1 MGSKSKSSNKGG
13 GNRGKVLQQD
23 YSSFKTPEATKA
35 ALNRQKNILDRNRT
49 STGAFANQAD
59 DLRNAGYTLND
70 TRDKVMSPTGGTIAG
85 INKNNQLFSG
95 SREVSD
101 ILQRNLPQNVSKDR
115 VANTNNVLNQ
125 IYGGTQG
132 VSPQYPEYEDKI
144 LRDKR
149 GDQDKFSFYG
159 GVKGIDSLDEMSK
172 FGEEQINR
180 AFDGGRGVKFANNP
194 NPADPF
200 RVTSSQPTFLEML
213 GDVGRALGGGTAE
226 QTIPDLS
233 IALQPRNKEGIIGQL
248 FNTLPSLRMIKEAF
262 GGEEEEQL
270 NALQMQRQ
278 GYANDPYSVP
288 TGPALPLDYL
298 QGGFNRLQ
306 DLSPQDIIQE
316 NISTLKESSQQ
327 ESINNMNFRDPIY
340 PAELIQQ
347 DALNRFPG
355 NDFQIKLK
363 PKPPVPNI
371 YESTGASAG
380 SPFDTGTPL
389 PLMEEK
395 DPNILDKFLN
405 LFQGGSNE
413 VSNIL
418 GTNQGND
425 GGSSGGGGESS
436 EPDVPPAFDPNDPFA
451 NLDPQY
457 LKLLEAFQSA
467 GGGNLYSQQDIVD
480 YFRKMKYLAY
490 GGSVAPQSGPMSE
503 GIGTL
508 YNTR

>member
-1 MGSKSKSSNKGG
+1 MGSKSKSSSGGG

-70 TRDKVMSPTGGTIAG
+70 TRDAVMSPTGGTIAG

-125 IYGGTQG
+125 IYG
-132 VSPQYPEYEDKI
+132 
-144 LRDKR
+144 
-149 GDQDKFSFYG
+149 
-159 GVKGIDSLDEMSK
+159 LDEMSK
-172 FGEEQINR
+172 AGEEKINR

-418 GTNQGND
+418 GTNQGNG

>member
-1 MGSKSKSSNKGG
+1 MGSKSKSSSGGG

-95 SREVSD
+95 S
-101 ILQRNLPQNVSKDR
+101 QNVSNILRNNLPRNPYEDR
-115 VANTNNVLNQ
+115 VANTDNVLNQ
-125 IYGGTQG
+125 IYG
-132 VSPQYPEYEDKI
+132 
-144 LRDKR
+144 
-149 GDQDKFSFYG
+149 
-159 GVKGIDSLDEMSK
+159 LDEMSK

-503 GIGTL
+503 GVGTL
-508 YNTR
+508 YRMK

>member
-1 MGSKSKSSNKGG
+1 MGSKPSGGGSGGGG
-13 GNRGKVLQQD
+13 GNNEDKKIYGMGPGQSMAMAGNTGLA
-23 YSSFKTPEATKA
+23 SFTE
-35 ALNRQKNILDRNRT
+35 
-49 STGAFANQAD
+49 
-59 DLRNAGYTLND
+59 ND
-70 TRDKVMSPTGGTIAG
+70 
-85 INKNNQLFSG
+85 INKVQQAKKDYNKFTGNNNQNTSFTNIGQEIGELGSKYRRPVKIADGLGPYSDGSG
-95 SREVSD
+95 R
-101 ILQRNLPQNVSKDR
+101 R
-115 VANTNNVLNQ
+115 
-125 IYGGTQG
+125 Y
-132 VSPQYPEYEDKI
+132 
-144 LRDKR
+144 
-149 GDQDKFSFYG
+149 
-159 GVKGIDSLDEMSK
+159 
-172 FGEEQINR
+172 
-180 AFDGGRGVKFANNP
+180 NP
-194 NPADPF
+194 NDFDSQGNF
-200 RVTSSQPTFLEML
+200 RTFTASKPTFAQVM
-213 GDVGRALGGGTAE
+213 GDVGRAFTGYNSINYDQPGVSNSPISMVDTPGLIEQGIFSPGLTIGKALLNAIPSFKNQTQENLQKTSMGEGSLTRNDLLDNYIKKGMGLGNAPGGIE
-226 QTIPDLS
+226 PLGLPVSGDITI
-233 IALQPRNKEGIIGQL
+233 
-248 FNTLPSLRMIKEAF
+248 
-262 GGEEEEQL
+262 EEETT
-270 NALQMQRQ
+270 RPV
-278 GYANDPYSVP
+278 Y
-288 TGPALPLDYL
+288 
-298 QGGFNRLQ
+298 
-306 DLSPQDIIQE
+306 
-316 NISTLKESSQQ
+316 
-327 ESINNMNFRDPIY
+327 NFQDPIY

-490 GGSVAPQSGPMSE
+490 GGSVAPQSGPMSN

>member
-1 MGSKSKSSNKGG
+1 MGSKSKSSGGGG

-23 YSSFKTPEATKA
+23 YSSFKTPEATQA

-59 DLRNAGYTLND
+59 DLKKAGYTLNN
-70 TRDKVMSPTGGTIAG
+70 TRDKVMSPTGATIAG
-85 INKNNQLFSG
+85 INKNNELFSG
-95 SREVSD
+95 S
-101 ILQRNLPQNVSKDR
+101 QNVSEILRNNLNTNPNQRDSFSPEATRQDDR
-115 VANTNNVLNQ
+115 VSNTFNVLDQ
-125 IYGGTQG
+125 IYG
-132 VSPQYPEYEDKI
+132 
-144 LRDKR
+144 
-149 GDQDKFSFYG
+149 
-159 GVKGIDSLDEMSK
+159 LDELSK
-172 FGEEQINR
+172 AGEEKVNR
-180 AFDGGRGVKFANNP
+180 VFDYGRGVKFANDP

-200 RVTSSQPTFLEML
+200 RLTASTPTGPQLRWPLSESNMGEAF
-213 GDVGRALGGGTAE
+213 GDMKRALSGGTAP
-226 QTIPDLS
+226 QTISGPG
-233 IALQPRNKEGIIGQL
+233 IPKPRNQEGILNAYKRIPTPTNL
-248 FNTLPSLRMIKEAF
+248 LMKMF
-262 GGEEEEQL
+262 GGEEEEEQL

-316 NISTLKESSQQ
+316 NIPTLKESSQQ

-436 EPDVPPAFDPNDPFA
+436 EPDVPPPFDPNDPFA